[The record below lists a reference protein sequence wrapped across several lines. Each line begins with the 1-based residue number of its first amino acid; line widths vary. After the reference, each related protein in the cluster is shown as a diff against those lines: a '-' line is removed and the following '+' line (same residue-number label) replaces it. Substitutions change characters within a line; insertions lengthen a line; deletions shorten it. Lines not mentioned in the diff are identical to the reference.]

1 MINLARM
8 IADIQFGR
16 GAGAALFPDG
26 TTFQLSSTQRLRY
39 LLSGSERIATVRA
52 RDSHLTL
59 SMLGAERL
67 HMAFP
72 PPKLRVVAS
81 RDAVPFVSAGK
92 NLFARHVMCA
102 DPEIRAGDE
111 VLVVDESDRLIA
123 TGRAVLAPEEMLQIK
138 RGVAVSVRYGIEEHV
153 QRG

>member
-1 MINLARM
+1 MIDLARM
-8 IADIQFGR
+8 LADIQFGR

-39 LLSGSERIATVRA
+39 LLSGKMRIATVRA

-67 HMAFP
+67 HMKFP
-72 PPKLRVVAS
+72 HPKLRVVAS
-81 RDAVPFVSAGK
+81 HEAVPFVSTGK
-92 NLFARHVMCA
+92 NLFARHVLYA
-102 DPEIRAGDE
+102 YPEIRAGDE
-111 VLVVDESDRLIA
+111 VLVVDENDKLIA